1 MNEHPSSPT
10 RSAWTARSTLVLF
23 GFLALMS
30 QLPAIVDIYSTV
42 VFRLLFIP
50 AYLVSVLVYEGLGL
64 EHIIY
69 ALDAQILGK
78 QPYLWESGQIITYY
92 LFAVSATWLGR
103 RLETLSQGQDRRT
116 PSNKGG

>member
-1 MNEHPSSPT
+1 MNNHLSPAT

-23 GFLALMS
+23 GFLALTA
-30 QLPAIVDIYSTV
+30 QLPVVVDIYSNV

-50 AYLVSVLVYEGLGL
+50 AYLISGLVYEGLGL

-69 ALDAQILGK
+69 ALNTQIPGEQLF
-78 QPYLWESGQIITYY
+78 LWDLGQIVTYY

-103 RLETLSQGQDRRT
+103 WLETRKQKPNHQTS
-116 PSNKGG
+116 SNKGG

>member
-1 MNEHPSSPT
+1 MNNHTSIT
-10 RSAWTARSTLVLF
+10 RSAWTTRSTLVLF
-23 GFLALMS
+23 GFLALTS
-30 QLPAIVDIYSTV
+30 QLPAVVDIYSTV

-69 ALDAQILGK
+69 ALDAQIPGK

-103 RLETLSQGQDRRT
+103 RLETLSQKPNHQT
-116 PSNKGG
+116 SSNKGG